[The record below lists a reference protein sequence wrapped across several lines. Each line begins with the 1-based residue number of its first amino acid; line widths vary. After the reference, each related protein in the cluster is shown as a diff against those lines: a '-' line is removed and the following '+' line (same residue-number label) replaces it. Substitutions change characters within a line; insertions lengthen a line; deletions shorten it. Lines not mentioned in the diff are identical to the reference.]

1 MTEQAIAVPAFEQ
14 AEVQERMR
22 MARKRRTISHQ
33 PVSEFV
39 EELKKAQAKAKDFLV
54 PYRNLR
60 VAVQAEET
68 IDGEGVSDSYKLVLC
83 LHDIIIDGKKHDRID
98 VPFYEH
104 VLGHISTHTGVDTA
118 GVPIAYLRRL
128 LANSADRAFVSLAA
142 ANVNEWLSRRS
153 GEMHTKGA
161 KGVKC
166 VLVRT
171 FLEDDGRY
179 YCRAIVSDRYFPLR
193 TLDMVTIALGV
204 VLGKTGDADI
214 DKTAAKNAWMFDQ
227 RISVEEVNVG
237 FVNPRYAFDLR
248 LKIGDDEMSMYESVL
263 TQLSGLTNIGDR
275 AGVPSA
281 YIKRLLANNG
291 DEQFVNLAAVNVNEF
306 LVRRSGEKHTRG
318 KKVEKGVF
326 VRSLKDETGKPIIRA
341 LLSDRYFVL
350 NNLDIV
356 LTALAIV
363 TKTND
368 GGTAAKNA
376 RAFDWHL
383 DPFRMELGFVNPG
396 IAFDLRHPE
405 KGLIRCEA
413 KKDDHGWVYPGG
425 GAFDIGKGWTGAR
438 GEGDK
443 SEHLVFPACFISNSE
458 TGGGS
463 ANIEMSFMEAVC
475 LNTAGMGQS
484 ITRRHLGGR
493 SA

>member
-22 MARKRRTISHQ
+22 TARKRRTISHQ

-54 PYRNLR
+54 PYGNLR
-60 VAVQAEET
+60 VAVQSEET

-83 LHDIIIDGKKHDRID
+83 LNDITIDGKKHDRID

-128 LANSADRAFVSLAA
+128 LANSKDSAFVHLAA

-204 VLGKTGDADI
+204 VLGKTGDAEI
-214 DKTAAKNAWMFDQ
+214 DRTAAKNAWMFDQ

-237 FVNPRYAFDLR
+237 FVNPLY
-248 LKIGDDEMSMYESVL
+248 
-263 TQLSGLTNIGDR
+263 
-275 AGVPSA
+275 
-281 YIKRLLANNG
+281 
-291 DEQFVNLAAVNVNEF
+291 
-306 LVRRSGEKHTRG
+306 
-318 KKVEKGVF
+318 
-326 VRSLKDETGKPIIRA
+326 
-341 LLSDRYFVL
+341 
-350 NNLDIV
+350 
-356 LTALAIV
+356 
-363 TKTND
+363 
-368 GGTAAKNA
+368 
-376 RAFDWHL
+376 
-383 DPFRMELGFVNPG
+383 
-396 IAFDLRHPE
+396 AFDLRHPSE
-405 KGLIRCEA
+405 GIIQAERVTMSDEGIPTF
-413 KKDDHGWVYPGG
+413 HYRGG
-425 GAFDIGKGWTGAR
+425 SAYTLGGKWTG
-438 GEGDK
+438 
-443 SEHLVFPACFISNSE
+443 SSSQQHLVLPACRISNSE

-463 ANIEMSFMEAVC
+463 AVIEPMMIEVAC
-475 LNTAGMGQS
+475 INGM
-484 ITRRHLGGR
+484 TLMKAMKRNHLGGLME
-493 SA
+493 SADIYESDATRKKKLEVVLSQMSDAMKQVFDLKQFEENCKKFLGLTEVMVKDVKETAAHLLSAIPGGDGLLEDFLKAYEQFTDGKDTLFDVQRGLTNVAQDQEFAKQAAIEALAGSLVNGETKVPERLLA

>member
-1 MTEQAIAVPAFEQ
+1 MTEQAVVPAFEQ

-22 MARKRRTISHQ
+22 TARKRRTISHQ
-33 PVSEFV
+33 PVAEFV

-54 PYRNLR
+54 PYGNLR
-60 VAVQAEET
+60 VAVQAEEHVGE
-68 IDGEGVSDSYKLVLC
+68 DGVGESFKLVLC
-83 LHDIIIDGKKHDRID
+83 LSDITIDGKKHEKLE

-128 LANSADRAFVSLAA
+128 LANSKDSAFVHLAA

-153 GEMHTKGA
+153 GEMHTKGS

-204 VLGKTGDADI
+204 VLGKTGDAEI

-237 FVNPRYAFDLR
+237 FVNPY
-248 LKIGDDEMSMYESVL
+248 Y
-263 TQLSGLTNIGDR
+263 
-275 AGVPSA
+275 
-281 YIKRLLANNG
+281 
-291 DEQFVNLAAVNVNEF
+291 
-306 LVRRSGEKHTRG
+306 
-318 KKVEKGVF
+318 
-326 VRSLKDETGKPIIRA
+326 
-341 LLSDRYFVL
+341 
-350 NNLDIV
+350 
-356 LTALAIV
+356 
-363 TKTND
+363 
-368 GGTAAKNA
+368 
-376 RAFDWHL
+376 
-383 DPFRMELGFVNPG
+383 
-396 IAFDLRHPE
+396 AFDLRHPSN
-405 KGLIRCEA
+405 GIIRCEA
-413 KKDDHGWVYPGG
+413 KKDDNGWVYPGG
-425 GAFDIGKGWTGAR
+425 GAFDIGKGWTGR
-438 GEGDK
+438 LGEGDK

-458 TGGGS
+458 TGGGN
-463 ANIEMSFMEAVC
+463 ADIEMSFMEAVC
-475 LNTAGMGQS
+475 LNTASMGQS
-484 ITRRHLGGR
+484 IARRHLGGLLEPADFCRR

>member
-1 MTEQAIAVPAFEQ
+1 MTEQAIAVPAFETDDVQQ
-14 AEVQERMR
+14 ARRTARQVRMSYEPVDKFIMELKDMQER
-22 MARKRRTISHQ
+22 S
-33 PVSEFV
+33 
-39 EELKKAQAKAKDFLV
+39 KDFLV
-54 PYRNLR
+54 PFDKLR
-60 VAVQAEET
+60 VFVKEE
-68 IDGEGVSDSYKLVLC
+68 DHFDDAGAYSRYKLMLK
-83 LHDIIIDGKKHDRID
+83 IDD
-98 VPFYEH
+98 VPNNGTLEIGLYEH

-248 LKIGDDEMSMYESVL
+248 HPSEGIIQAERVTMSGD
-263 TQLSGLTNIGDR
+263 
-275 AGVPSA
+275 
-281 YIKRLLANNG
+281 
-291 DEQFVNLAAVNVNEF
+291 
-306 LVRRSGEKHTRG
+306 
-318 KKVEKGVF
+318 
-326 VRSLKDETGKPIIRA
+326 
-341 LLSDRYFVL
+341 
-350 NNLDIV
+350 
-356 LTALAIV
+356 
-363 TKTND
+363 
-368 GGTAAKNA
+368 
-376 RAFDWHL
+376 
-383 DPFRMELGFVNPG
+383 G
-396 IAFDLRHPE
+396 IPTFH
-405 KGLIRCEA
+405 
-413 KKDDHGWVYPGG
+413 YPGG
-425 GAFDIGKGWTGAR
+425 SAYTLGGKWTG
-438 GEGDK
+438 
-443 SEHLVFPACFISNSE
+443 SSSQQHLVLPACRISNSE

-463 ANIEMSFMEAVC
+463 AVIEPMMIEVAC
-475 LNTAGMGQS
+475 INGM
-484 ITRRHLGGR
+484 TLMKAMKRNHLGGLMEGGSER
-493 SA
+493 VRAA